1 MAERSAP
8 PANTQRRGV
17 GCLLVMMSGLAMLGM
32 IGVSIAGLVG
42 ASGGGNVDDTV
53 EVREETHPDAKKKLA
68 IVEVRGILVRGSAGI
83 GRPDGATG
91 YAMRMLDRA
100 LEDEDVAGV
109 LLHLD
114 TPGGSVTDSDLLHQR
129 VKRLREQGKP
139 VLVHM
144 GDLCASGGYYTAVA
158 ANEVWA
164 LPTTITGSIGV
175 IIQSLNVHELLE
187 KHGVRDVSI
196 TSGKNKA
203 MLSPTRPMSPEQRRL
218 LQDVVDALQDRFVD
232 LVAEGRKL
240 DKGTVERLAD
250 GRIFTAEQAKAEK
263 LIDDIGYRKKAVE
276 KLKQLSDGGPFN
288 VVRYSRRPSFWDLVT
303 ASRQQAPSPGAA
315 LLEHLAAAPRA
326 MYLYAPFSAR

>member
-8 PANTQRRGV
+8 PVTTQRRGV

-32 IGVSIAGLVG
+32 VGVTLAGLVG
-42 ASGGGNVDDTV
+42 AGGGADVDDTT
-53 EVREETHPDAKKKLA
+53 ELREETHPDAKKKIA
-68 IVEVRGILVRGSAGI
+68 IVEVRGVLVRGSGGV
-83 GRPDGATG
+83 GRPGGATP
-91 YAMRMLDRA
+91 AALRMLDHA
-100 LEDEDVAGV
+100 IDDSKVAGV

-114 TPGGSVTDSDLLHQR
+114 TPGGSVTDADLLHQR
-129 VKRLREQGKP
+129 VTRLREQGKP

-203 MLSPTRPMSPEQRRL
+203 LLSPTRSMSPEQRAL

-232 LVAEGRKL
+232 LVAKGRNL
-240 DKGTVERLAD
+240 DEGTVRQLAD
-250 GRIFTAEQAKAEK
+250 GRIFTAEQAKAAK
-263 LIDDIGYRKKAVE
+263 LIDEIGYRKKALE
-276 KLKQLSDGGPFN
+276 KLKQLSEGGPFN
-288 VVRYSRRPSFWDLVT
+288 VVRYSRRPSFWDVLT
-303 ASRQQAPSPGAA
+303 ASRRDAPEPAAA